1 LAFGF
6 PLLLYLTAY
15 VYAVARSRANRL
27 RTKEFVHWEG
37 QCRIFSIGGISNGA
51 VPEEKTGTDWY
62 LMRGAGHILEAS
74 TEGPE
79 MEAKALD

>member
-1 LAFGF
+1 
-6 PLLLYLTAY
+6 
-15 VYAVARSRANRL
+15 
-27 RTKEFVHWEG
+27 
-37 QCRIFSIGGISNGA
+37 